1 MSTFIGKVGSTP
13 ICHMTSDTQTQTT
26 LEGDPIS
33 TTLFHSQLP
42 YVFAREQW
50 EITSYTSWN
59 SGNGRTFA
67 LPSDLQTFKSNNPDL
82 GFLLILE
89 DSSGARTLF
98 DPSIHALMTYN
109 SLFPVNT
116 SVAITGAGYQA
127 AFTDNDSQLQDLTRW
142 GVSGNGA
149 STFSYTL
156 SAWDTSDTRITIFKN
171 PMGNL
176 RSRGS
181 AWQELT
187 PNAACLVAP
196 TDHPYG
202 DEQSN
207 FDYCNYYGYTWVL
220 GYPIDMK
227 SSGLDI
233 VKIRIVFLNIENTAT
248 TFDRQ
253 KDYSGTSSITI
264 KDDEFNVGNIDLIQN
279 APILYHGKKST
290 SDTVTP
296 VIGTCVGAIT
306 QYDPYA
312 ASNPVIGKVT
322 SSGGITANNTPVF
335 EFPDDKT
342 SSTTMEYDFLN
353 QVFKRDGKPV
363 FSASANAKAMQVL
376 GSKEFEFDLDGYS
389 NTSTITEST
398 LSHTATGSWSGNT
411 ANTVYFASLAY
422 KGNNDTNYVKATSTT
437 IYTVGDNYMH
447 TWYKSTSSGSGT
459 SSYAAAWFAEI
470 ASDGTVTIK
479 MRDTFR
485 NYSSTSSTTIAA
497 GSLKLRLIAIGT

>member
-1 MSTFIGKVGSTP
+1 MSTFIGKVGTTP

-26 LEGDPIS
+26 LEGNPIS

-59 SGNGRTFA
+59 SGHGRTFA

-89 DSSGARTLF
+89 DSSGAKTLF
-98 DPSIHALMTYN
+98 DPSIHALMTYV
-109 SLFPVNT
+109 SLYPVNT

-127 AFTDNDSQLQDLTRW
+127 AFTDSDSQLQDLTRW
-142 GVSGNGA
+142 GVSGNSA
-149 STFSYTL
+149 TAFSYTL
-156 SAWDTSDTRITIFKN
+156 STWDTSDTRITIFKT
-171 PMGNL
+171 PFGNIQN
-176 RSRGS
+176 RSPS
-181 AWQELT
+181 YFTYT
-187 PNAACLVAP
+187 PAAACYVAP
-196 TDHPYG
+196 TAHPYG

-207 FDYCNYYGYTWVL
+207 FDYCNYYGYTDRL
-220 GYPIDMK
+220 GYPIDMQ

-233 VKIRIVFLNIENTAT
+233 VKIRIVFLNIENTAS

-306 QYDPYA
+306 QYDPF
-312 ASNPVIGKVT
+312 SSTLPVSGKVT
-322 SSGGITANNTPVF
+322 TSGGITANNTPVF

-342 SSTTMEYDFLN
+342 ASTTMEYDFLN
-353 QVFKRDGKPV
+353 KVFKRDGKPV
-363 FSASANAKAMQVL
+363 FSASANAKAMQVI
-376 GSKEFEFDLDGYS
+376 GSKEFEFDLDAYS
-389 NTSTITEST
+389 NTGITEST
-398 LSHTATGSWSGNT
+398 ISHTATGSWSGNT
-411 ANTVYFASLAY
+411 ANTVYLASLAY
-422 KGNNDTNYVKATSTT
+422 KGNNDTQYVKATSTT

-447 TWYKSTSSGSGT
+447 TWYKFISTNQG
-459 SSYAAAWFAEI
+459 AASLTACWFAEI
-470 ASDGTVTIK
+470 ASNGTVTIK
-479 MRDTFR
+479 IRDAFR
-485 NYSSTSSTTIAA
+485 NYTGYSSLSIAA